1 MKPVVEVALFRL
13 KPGVSDAEFMPGVQ
27 AVQDVIEK
35 LDGYISRELVRA
47 PDGQWV
53 DIVHWT
59 SLEAA
64 RSAEPVVMADEGCMA
79 FFALIDESAG
89 QMIYADSV
97 RVYPEPQPA

>member
-13 KPGVSDAEFMPGVQ
+13 KPGITDAEFMPGVQ
-27 AVQDVIEK
+27 AVQNIIEK

-47 PDGQWV
+47 SDGQWV
-53 DIVHWT
+53 DIIHWT

-64 RSAEPVVMADEGCMA
+64 RSAEPVVMGDADCMA
-79 FFALIDESAG
+79 FFAMIDESAG

-97 RVYPEPQPA
+97 RVYPEHQPA